1 MSESGIGSPA
11 ERVIALYA
19 ILGTWRKVGEELDV
33 SPGMAHRVAGGYEP
47 KDPAIRRRLGFPAI
61 EYIPQVRN
69 TSGRFSSKEKRQ

>member
-1 MSESGIGSPA
+1 MSDISIGSPA

-47 KDPAIRRRLGFPAI
+47 VDPGIRRKLGFPAI

-69 TSGRFSSKEKRQ
+69 TSGRFAKKE